1 MFAGKSRPSPSKNH
15 FSHDLVLPS
24 PAFGFKL
31 PQYRESK
38 PKPSKPLSQAKRG
51 SKEWFKSQYMSEP
64 CSPSYWTV
72 FHSKKTLKDWHVD
85 SEDIKPC
92 AVPVDL
98 KTFRAVQQV
107 VKETWKTKFVGH
119 GRDAQGLG
127 GYSRI
132 NVEKVERIENSEIFE
147 KYYQKRQEFF
157 HKAVKVGT
165 FKRLESLNDSKGCV
179 ETEPTL
185 SDILL
190 KDIYPE
196 INEHY
201 LFHGTRD
208 VRTIIN
214 QGLDARLAGSGAMFG
229 PGIYFAESST
239 KADQYAGERDL
250 SHVMRLWYF
259 SSSVNSFFKCAC
271 AAIQWG

>member
-1 MFAGKSRPSPSKNH
+1 M
-15 FSHDLVLPS
+15 
-24 PAFGFKL
+24 
-31 PQYRESK
+31 
-38 PKPSKPLSQAKRG
+38 
-51 SKEWFKSQYMSEP
+51 
-64 CSPSYWTV
+64 

-92 AVPVDL
+92 AVPVDMF
-98 KTFRAVQQV
+98 TFNAVKQV
-107 VKETWKTKFVGH
+107 VQETWKTKFVGH

-132 NVEKVERIENSEIFE
+132 NVKKVERIENSEIFE

-157 HKAVKVGT
+157 HKAVKVGA
-165 FKRLESLNDSKGCV
+165 FKTLESVKDAKGGI

-185 SDILL
+185 SGILT
-190 KDIYPE
+190 KDLYPE

-214 QGLDARLAGSGAMFG
+214 QGLDTRLAGSGAMFG

-239 KADQYAGERDL
+239 KADQYAGELVFHNIL
-250 SHVMRLWYF
+250 SSEDIIHVPTG
-259 SSSVNSFFKCAC
+259 SSKHLNEPHIHSV
-271 AAIQWG
+271 

>member
-1 MFAGKSRPSPSKNH
+1 MSKAKIVGFIKQNLISLHDTGQSKSSASKNH
-15 FSHDLVLPS
+15 YSADIMLPT
-24 PAFGFKL
+24 PAFGLKL
-31 PQYRESK
+31 PQSRESK
-38 PKPSKPLSQAKRG
+38 AKAFKPTSQPKRG
-51 SKEWFKSQYMSEP
+51 SKEWFKNQYKCEP
-64 CSPSYWTV
+64 RSPSYWTV

-85 SEDIKPC
+85 SEEIKPC
-92 AVPVDL
+92 AVPVDYD
-98 KTFRAVQQV
+98 TFRAVQQV
-107 VKETWKTKFVGH
+107 VMETWKTKFVGH

-132 NVEKVERIENSEIFE
+132 SVGKVERIENSEIFE
-147 KYYQKRQEFF
+147 KYYQKRQELF

-165 FKRLESLNDSKGCV
+165 FKRLESLPDSTSCV

-185 SDILL
+185 SDILK
-190 KDIYPE
+190 KDLYSE

-208 VRTIIN
+208 VKTIIN

-239 KADQYAGERDL
+239 KADQYTGEFDT
-250 SHVMRLWYF
+250 F
-259 SSSVNSFFKCAC
+259 SYN
-271 AAIQWG
+271 I

>member
-1 MFAGKSRPSPSKNH
+1 MSMFSLHVAGQSKSSPSRNYASPDIMLPPPT
-15 FSHDLVLPS
+15 FDL
-24 PAFGFKL
+24 KL
-31 PQYRESK
+31 PKYRESK
-38 PKPSKPLSQAKRG
+38 PNLPKPTSQAKRG
-51 SKEWFKSQYMSEP
+51 SKEWFKSQYMCEP
-64 CSPSYWTV
+64 RSPSYWTV

-85 SEDIKPC
+85 SEEIKPC
-92 AVPVDL
+92 AVPVDYD
-98 KTFRAVQQV
+98 TFRAVQQV
-107 VKETWKTKFVGH
+107 VQETWKTKFVGH

-132 NVEKVERIENSEIFE
+132 HVTKVERIENSEIFE

-165 FKRLESLNDSKGCV
+165 FKRLEDLPDSKGCV

-185 SDILL
+185 SNVLQ
-190 KDIYPE
+190 KDLYPE

-201 LFHGTRD
+201 MFHGTRD

-214 QGLDARLAGSGAMFG
+214 QGLDTRLAGSGAMFG

-239 KADQYAGERDL
+239 KADQYTGEFRDT
-250 SHVMRLWYF
+250 
-259 SSSVNSFFKCAC
+259 
-271 AAIQWG
+271 